1 MVWCTTVQAMSAL
14 SALSAS
20 IDTRDRTICSGMLLN
35 LHEESESRSLTQRL
49 TFDRH
54 VRVHHV
60 DKDRDDDILRDVL
73 NQRTEGQGK
82 TRRRRTNTGLMV
94 AAV

>member
-1 MVWCTTVQAMSAL
+1 MFAHSAQN
-14 SALSAS
+14 AS
-20 IDTRDRTICSGMLLN
+20 IDTLDQTIYNGTSQTFLHNSEVLTVAN
-35 LHEESESRSLTQRL
+35 LR
-49 TFDRH
+49 DRH

-82 TRRRRTNTGLMV
+82 TRRRRTNTGLMI
-94 AAV
+94 AAL